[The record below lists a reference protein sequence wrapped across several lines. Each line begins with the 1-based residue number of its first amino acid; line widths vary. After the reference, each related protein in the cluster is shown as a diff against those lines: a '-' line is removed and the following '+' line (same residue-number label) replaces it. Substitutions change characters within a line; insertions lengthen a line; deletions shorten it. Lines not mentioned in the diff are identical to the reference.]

1 VSTPKDT
8 LLVFKGILSGPGSG
22 LGVRIFIDCLAL
34 ERAPLRDKRAL
45 EDKSSVEESMR
56 GIAGFGGILAIALKP
71 ADGPFSLIILQ
82 GRSCLPGVAPRVRG
96 SL

>member
-1 VSTPKDT
+1 MSTPTDT

-34 ERAPLRDKRAL
+34 ERTPLRDERAL
-45 EDKSSVEESMR
+45 EDKFSVEESMR
-56 GIAGFGGILAIALKP
+56 GVAGFGGILAIALKL
-71 ADGPFSLIILQ
+71 ADGTFSLIILR
-82 GRSCLPGVAPRVRG
+82 GRSCLPGVASRARG